1 MPISILSRRP
11 VEIVDPFMLAAQTP
25 AMRRVIQANGDVR
38 RMRTNT
44 LLTDDQWKEIDT
56 EVIRAAEERL
66 RIVADM
72 RAGGLV
78 HQLGGFGVL
87 ESEFHRI
94 SDMEP
99 AEQSM
104 SGAGAGDRDL
114 PEKEISIVP
123 IPVTFKEWEIEL
135 RFLESS
141 RIRGEPIDVTA
152 AGLAG
157 RQVAEKLEDMVF
169 NGGDILLSGN
179 QIYGLTNFPDRATYT
194 SIVDWTTD
202 GGATILADV
211 LAMIQLLHDVNY
223 FGPYDLYVAG
233 NYWLPL
239 QDDFKANSDKTIMQR
254 LLELPD
260 LNAIKVADK
269 LADGNVILLQMTR
282 DVLDLAVAQDIVSVD
297 WEIQGG
303 AIGRFKVMT
312 ALAPRLKSDY
322 NGATGIC
329 HGS

>member
-1 MPISILSRRP
+1 MPRATLSRRP
-11 VEIVDPFMLAAQTP
+11 AETVDPFALAENTP
-25 AMRRVIQANGDVR
+25 AMRRVMAANGNVR
-38 RMRTNT
+38 KMRTNT
-44 LLTDDQWKEIDT
+44 LLTEEQWREVDA
-56 EVIRAAEERL
+56 EVIQAAEERL
-66 RIVADM
+66 RIMTDITG
-72 RAGGLV
+72 AGLI
-78 HQLGGFGVL
+78 HRLAGFGVL

-104 SGAGAGDRDL
+104 SGAAAGERDL

-123 IPVTFKEWEIEL
+123 IPVTFKEWELEL

-141 RIRGEPIDVTA
+141 RLRGEPIDLTA
-152 AGLAG
+152 ASLAA

-169 NGGDILLSGN
+169 NGGDIVLGGN
-179 QIYGLTNFPDRATYT
+179 SIPGLTTFADRATYT

-211 LAMIQLLHDVNY
+211 LAMIQLLHDDLH
-223 FGPYDLYVAG
+223 FGPYELYVSS

-260 LNAIKVADK
+260 LNSIRVADK
-269 LADGNVILLQMTR
+269 LGASSVILIQMTR
-282 DVLDLAVAQDIVSVD
+282 NVIDLAVAQDITTVD
-297 WEIQGG
+297 WEIMGG

-312 ALAPRLKSDY
+312 AVAPRLKSDY
-322 NGATGIC
+322 NSRTGIC
-329 HGS
+329 HGT